1 MSQKESTET
10 NIEKLRIWNY
20 KIPDFGIPLF
30 DYSKVLKETMEHI
43 DTMHEQM
50 HYFSRN

>member
-20 KIPDFGIPLF
+20 KIRTLN

-43 DTMHEQM
+43 DTMHEQI